1 MGKLSTHF
9 ENIYKEKN
17 WGGNNSKIFFSGDGS
32 SISPTIPFYIDTVK
46 TFFTNLTYKPN
57 VIDIG
62 CGDFNIGKELV
73 PFVNNYLAV
82 DVVDSLIQHN
92 KSMHNYS
99 NVTFE
104 TLDITNSPS
113 PTTDVIILRHVFQ
126 HLSNKDILDSLR
138 NIYLK
143 SKYLIIT
150 EGIPLTD
157 FTPNLDIES
166 MHSFRPVV
174 NNSGVDILLS
184 PFNFPIE
191 EELITLLVKH
201 QQPDG
206 EFLLKDKTV
215 IYKQKINN

>member
-1 MGKLSTHF
+1 MGKLSTYF
-9 ENIYKEKN
+9 ENIYKEKI
-17 WGGNNSKIFFSGDGS
+17 WGGDNSEIFFSGEGS
-32 SISPTIPFYIDTVK
+32 NISPTIPFYIDTIK
-46 TFFTNLTYKPN
+46 TFFTSLTYKPN

-92 KSMHNYS
+92 KSIHNYP

-113 PTTDVIILRHVFQ
+113 PTTDVIILRHIFQ
-126 HLSNKDILDSLR
+126 HLSNKDILNSLK

-150 EGIPLTD
+150 EGIPFTD

-201 QQPDG
+201 QSLDG
-206 EFLLKDKTV
+206 ELLLKDKTV
-215 IYKQKINN
+215 IYKQKTNN